1 MRELDDDTAWR
12 ALEALLRDPAA
23 TVGAIAQ
30 NGLFVDLPAELAHLE
45 PRRTPGRSALDLV
58 QPADRRAVI
67 TAFERTASEGGAQV
81 DVGLREPSAAP
92 SGSLHFA
99 DLRARLGVF
108 VSVLVPTT
116 QAARPV
122 TEAPAGDVEERPRFA
137 RVAKNEFSRF
147 VEVDDAWCEMLG
159 WSRDELIGSRSLD
172 LIHPDDQDLAVASWM
187 DLQGT
192 PGLGRRVRLRH
203 LRKDGSWAWFEVTNH
218 NLMEDP
224 EHGCVRCEIVDI
236 SEEMAAHEQVR
247 AREQLL
253 HRLAEALPAGVVQL
267 SADGGVVYSNRQL
280 QELLA
285 RPVSTLADLLAAV
298 AGDDRDGAE
307 AAFLSVL
314 DGAGEADVEVA
325 LAREDRR
332 WCAVSVRRL
341 DDGAGTTTGAVG
353 CLTDTTD
360 SARLRHELSQQATV
374 DPLTGAHNRAGSDV
388 ALAEAFA
395 LPGAGVAVLFVD
407 LDDFKTVNDA
417 LGHEAGDR
425 LLVDVADALRTACRS
440 GDTVGRVGGD
450 EFLVVCRDVG
460 QEAASALHARVEAGL
475 PDGTASVGLAWQAGD
490 HGAPADLVA
499 RADAAMYEAKARRAN
514 AVPHPRGAGPQRPA
528 GSGP

>member
-1 MRELDDDTAWR
+1 MRELDEDTAWP
-12 ALEALLRDPAA
+12 AVEALLRNPAA
-23 TVGAIAQ
+23 TVGAIAL
-30 NGLFVDLPAELAHLE
+30 NGLFVDLPAEIAHLE
-45 PRRTPGRSALDLV
+45 PRRMPGRSALDLV
-58 QPADRRAVI
+58 QPADRGAVI
-67 TAFERTASEGGAQV
+67 VAFERATNAGGAQV

-108 VSVLVPTT
+108 VSVLVPSA

-122 TEAPAGDVEERPRFA
+122 TAAPDDDVAERPRFA

-147 VEVDDAWCEMLG
+147 VEVDDAWCQMLG
-159 WSRDELIGSRSLD
+159 WTREELLGSRSLD

-247 AREQLL
+247 SREQLL
-253 HRLAEALPAGVVQL
+253 HRLAEALPVGVVQL
-267 SADGGVVYSNRQL
+267 SADGNVVYANRQL
-280 QELLA
+280 PELLA
-285 RPVSTLADLLAAV
+285 VPVATLADLLAAV
-298 AGDDRDGAE
+298 ACDDRELAEQAFRSVFDGA
-307 AAFLSVL
+307 A
-314 DGAGEADVEVA
+314 DADVEVA
-325 LAREDRR
+325 LAREDPR

-360 SARLRHELSQQATV
+360 SARLRHELSQRATV
-374 DPLTGAHNRAGSDV
+374 DPLTGALNRAGSDA
-388 ALAEAFA
+388 ALEEAFDD
-395 LPGAGVAVLFVD
+395 PGAGVAVLFVD
-407 LDDFKTVNDA
+407 LDHFKTVNDE

-425 LLVDVADALRTACRS
+425 LLVEVSDALRTACRS
-440 GDTVGRVGGD
+440 SDMVSRVGGD
-450 EFLVVCRDVG
+450 EFLVVCRDLG
-460 QEAASALHARVEAGL
+460 RPAADALLTRVEAGL
-475 PDGTASVGLAWQAGD
+475 PDGTASVGLAWARAGQ
-490 HGAPADLVA
+490 GSASELVA
-499 RADAAMYEAKARRAN
+499 LADTAMYAAKSRRSAD
-514 AVPHPRGAGPQRPA
+514 VPEPRAGTLPTRA
-528 GSGP
+528 

>member
-1 MRELDDDTAWR
+1 MRELDEDTAER
-12 ALEALLRDPAA
+12 AVTALLRDPAA
-23 TVGAIAQ
+23 RVGAIAL
-30 NGLFVDLPAELAHLE
+30 NGLFTDLPAELAHLE
-45 PRRTPGRSALDLV
+45 PRRMAGRSALDLV
-58 QPADRRAVI
+58 QPGDKGAVI
-67 TAFERTASEGGAQV
+67 LAFERATTDGGSQV
-81 DVGLREPSAAP
+81 AVGLRKPSASP
-92 SGSLHFA
+92 SGTLHFA
-99 DLRARLGVF
+99 DLRERLGV
-108 VSVLVPTT
+108 VVGVLVPSA
-116 QAARPV
+116 QPARLAVALPD
-122 TEAPAGDVEERPRFA
+122 GDLAERPRFA

-147 VEVDDAWCEMLG
+147 VEVDDAWCQMLG
-159 WSRDELIGSRSLD
+159 WSREELIGSRSLD

-203 LRKDGSWAWFEVTNH
+203 LRKAGGWAWFEVTNH

-253 HRLAEALPAGVVQL
+253 HRLAEALPVGVVQL
-267 SADGGVVYSNRQL
+267 SADGGVVYANRQL

-285 RPVSTLADLLAAV
+285 LPVSTLADLLAAV
-298 AGDDRDGAE
+298 AADDRARAE

-314 DGAGEADVEVA
+314 DGASEADVEVA
-325 LAREDRR
+325 LARADLR

-374 DPLTGAHNRAGSDV
+374 DPLTGAHNRAGSDA
-388 ALAEAFA
+388 ALVEAFA

-407 LDDFKTVNDA
+407 LDNFKTVNDA
-417 LGHEAGDR
+417 LGHKAGDR
-425 LLVDVADALRTACRS
+425 LLVDVANALRTACRS

-475 PDGTASVGLAWQAGD
+475 PDGSASVGLAWQAGD
-490 HGAPADLVA
+490 HGSPADLVA
-499 RADAAMYEAKARRAN
+499 RADTAMYEAKARRDA
-514 AVPHPRGAGPQRPA
+514 AVPRPSGARPPGPA
-528 GSGP
+528 GS